1 MGIQSILSSA
11 YSTATS
17 SAYTEKAASLLLAGR
32 GRTIMGLFADV
43 TLEEKHKDE
52 LEITEHPTEVG
63 APIADHAYKLPS
75 ELSIK
80 VGWSESA
87 GRLNG
92 MVGDTILSEDL
103 GLVAI
108 YEALQTLQD
117 QRVKLIV
124 STGKRLYTN
133 MLIKSLECTTDPE
146 TENVLIIDMTLR
158 KIMIVNTSET
168 TVLVDNQATPEAT
181 AQVQDVGTVQKE
193 PVSDSWISYV
203 TGGAEGGAFSLINPF
218 RN

>member
-87 GRLNG
+87 GRLNS

-133 MLIKSLECTTDPE
+133 MMIKVLECTTDPE
-146 TENVLIIDMTLR
+146 TENVLMIDMTLR

-168 TVLVDNQATPEAT
+168 TVLIDNQATPEAT
-181 AQVQDVGTVQKE
+181 AQVQDAGTVQKE
-193 PVSDSWISYV
+193 PVDESWLSQIMGGSQGGSY
-203 TGGAEGGAFSLINPF
+203 TLLNPF
-218 RN
+218 EK

>member
-43 TLEEKHKDE
+43 TLEEKHNDE

-108 YEALQTLQD
+108 YEALQTLQN
-117 QRVKLIV
+117 QRIKLIV

-133 MLIKSLECTTDPE
+133 MLIKKLECTTDAE
-146 TENVLIIDMTLR
+146 TENVLMIDMTLR

-193 PVSDSWISYV
+193 SVDESWLSQIMGGSQGGSY
-203 TGGAEGGAFSLINPF
+203 TLLNPF
-218 RN
+218 EK